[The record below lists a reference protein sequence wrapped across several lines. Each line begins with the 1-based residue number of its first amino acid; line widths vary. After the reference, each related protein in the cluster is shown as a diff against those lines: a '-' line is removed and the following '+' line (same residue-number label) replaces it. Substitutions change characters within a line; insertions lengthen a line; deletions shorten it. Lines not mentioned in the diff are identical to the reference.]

1 MSQNQGYLEIDIR
14 ELFGLLLKKCWII
27 ILCVI
32 IAAGASGYYSYTRLT
47 DYYSANATIFLGKEA
62 TEGTID
68 LGTISLNNQL
78 MSDYMSLINS
88 RLVADTVVDR
98 LDLKIPGQA
107 IQYAI
112 NAYSNNSDAKVLTRM
127 FTISYQSADP
137 ILAADIVNT
146 TCNVVIEKAKEIFG
160 VDNAQ
165 VVDTALIP
173 QYPIGPNRNKNI
185 MIAALAG
192 AVFGIIFIFGIEFLD
207 RTFKKPRDIERVLGL
222 TVLGTIPY
230 IKGEKREKTK

>member
-62 TEGTID
+62 TEGTIG

-88 RLVADTVVDR
+88 RLVADTVVER

-137 ILAADIVNT
+137 VQAADIVNT
-146 TCNVVIEKAKEIFG
+146 TCDVVIEKAKEIFG

-165 VVDTALIP
+165 VVDTALVP

-192 AVFGIIFIFGIEFLD
+192 AVLGIIFIFSIEFLD

>member
-88 RLVADTVVDR
+88 RLVADTVVER

-137 ILAADIVNT
+137 VQAADIVNT
-146 TCNVVIEKAKEIFG
+146 TCDVVIEKAKEIFG

-165 VVDTALIP
+165 VVDTALVP

-192 AVFGIIFIFGIEFLD
+192 AVLGIIFIFSIEFLD

>member
-165 VVDTALIP
+165 VVDTALVP

-192 AVFGIIFIFGIEFLD
+192 AVLGIIFIFSIEFLD